1 MKRPRRSALHT
12 CTIVSILI
20 AVCSCGGGGGGG
32 ESSEQPAMAS
42 TLAYVVTECRG
53 DLEAWTIHQSLQ
65 IRQGEQAP
73 VTVVEHSAVVS
84 GAVFPLSICDYIG
97 RYRQATLFDTI
108 GVFHRLGVTPDGSQ
122 VVFEVTD
129 EVTGSI
135 FADFRL
141 VFPPNALPAEQK
153 GIFAVRADGTGVRR
167 LGPAS
172 RNHAFFESLFAFS
185 PNGRTIAYIDR
196 GPSRDNRD
204 ATQIFTL
211 DLVTGERTQV
221 TQLPQARTYTPFFN
235 DDQTI
240 TFFTRANADG
250 NHPGGATIAVSV
262 KSDGTG
268 LTVAPPVVALP
279 GSELLT
285 SFRITGAE
293 LDTAVLIVSGK
304 PKNGEVNGN
313 PNISEVFDIDRD
325 NNILQLTDFERSDTY
340 APTVSADAQRV
351 FFSASADP
359 LGTNPWEDCQ
369 MFSIDRAGG
378 DLRQLT
384 HFHEGP
390 EGQRS
395 GGCIIAPPPLGCGLF
410 FTSRDI
416 RSDAIVF
423 LSLCDL
429 VGANPYGM
437 QAFAM
442 HSDGTGLNQL
452 TNTHGYT
459 VDASGVVTVE
469 LPYPIAWPGALL
481 RNQEY

>member
-1 MKRPRRSALHT
+1 MKTPRRSALHT
-12 CTIVSILI
+12 CTFVSILI
-20 AVCSCGGGGGGG
+20 AVCSCGGGGGGEG
-32 ESSEQPAMAS
+32 GDQPAMAS

-53 DLEAWTIHQSLQ
+53 DPRDPHWTIHQSLQ

-84 GAVFPLSICDYIG
+84 DAVFPFSICDHIG

-129 EVTGSI
+129 EVTGNG
-135 FADFRL
+135 DFRL

-153 GIFAVRADGTGVRR
+153 GIFAVRADGTGVHR

-172 RNHAFFESLFAFS
+172 SVVAFYESLFALS
-185 PNGRTIAYIDR
+185 PNGRTIAYVDL
-196 GPSRDNRD
+196 GPGPFNFN
-204 ATQIFTL
+204 AIQIVTL
-211 DLVTGERTQV
+211 DLVTGERNQV
-221 TQLPQARTYTPFFN
+221 THLPPASRTYQPFFN

-250 NHPGGATIAVSV
+250 NHPYGETIVVTV

-285 SFRITGAE
+285 TFRITSTE
-293 LDTAVLIVSGK
+293 LDTAVLIMPGT
-304 PKNGEVNGN
+304 PKNGATNGN
-313 PNISEVFDIDRD
+313 GSIFEVFDIDRD
-325 NNILQLTDFERSDTY
+325 NNILQLTNFMRSDTF
-340 APTVSADAQRV
+340 APTVSADARRV
-351 FFSASADP
+351 FFTASADP

-390 EGQRS
+390 EGQHS
-395 GGCIIAPPPLGCGLF
+395 GGCIIAPQPLGCGLF

-423 LSLCDL
+423 ASMCDL

-437 QAFAM
+437 QVFAM

-452 TNTHGYT
+452 TNTLGYT

-469 LPYPIAWPGALL
+469 LPWPIAWPGALL
-481 RNQEY
+481 RSQGY